1 MKRPVSIHFLIILT
15 ACILCP
21 LKGLTQQG
29 NNILTYKEFIQNLL
43 TFHPI
48 SKQADLQNLIGDASM
63 LRSKG
68 GLDPQLS
75 TDWNQKR
82 FDEKLYYRQFQGKLR
97 LPTLLGIDIVGG
109 YENTDG
115 DFLNPEATTDN
126 FGLWHAGIE
135 VNLLQGLLVNE
146 RRTAIQQARIFQ
158 EFTELQQQNILN
170 DLIYEASSAY
180 FNWQKYAAFDLVL
193 QENMTIAFQY
203 LENTRES
210 FFNGEKSAMDTL
222 EAFILN
228 QDAITM
234 QQKNELELIKA
245 RQTFENYLWFNDAPV
260 TVQDGTRPEP
270 YDADL
275 LEEAISLETPD
286 VSQHPLVLSALNK
299 INRLTIDQRLKREKL
314 KPKLKVKYN
323 PLLATGDNSIIPAFS
338 TNDFKLGFDFSMPLL
353 FSQERGNIR
362 LGELKIQE
370 ANLDFENKLNEIEN
384 KAQASLETQYLLTEQ
399 INVLTDNVSNYRR
412 LLDAENERFILGE
425 SSVFLL
431 NKRQEKYIN
440 SQLKLIDSMIKQYFE
455 RLKYLFFTNQ
465 LLAN

>member
-15 ACILCP
+15 ACILSP

-29 NNILTYKEFIQNLL
+29 NNILTYEEFIQNLL

-48 SKQADLQNLIGDASM
+48 SKQADLQNLIGDASI

-115 DFLNPEATTDN
+115 VFLNPEATTDN

-275 LEEAISLETPD
+275 LVEAISLETPD
-286 VSQHPLVLSALNK
+286 VSQHPLVLSDLNK

-323 PLLATGDNSIIPAFS
+323 PLLATGDNSITPAFS
-338 TNDFKLGFDFSMPLL
+338 TNDFKVGFDFSMPLL
-353 FSQERGNIR
+353 FRQERGDVK
-362 LGELKIQE
+362 LGALKIQE

-384 KAQASLETQYLLTEQ
+384 KAQASLESQYLLIEQ
-399 INVLTDNVSNYRR
+399 INILTDNVSNYRR